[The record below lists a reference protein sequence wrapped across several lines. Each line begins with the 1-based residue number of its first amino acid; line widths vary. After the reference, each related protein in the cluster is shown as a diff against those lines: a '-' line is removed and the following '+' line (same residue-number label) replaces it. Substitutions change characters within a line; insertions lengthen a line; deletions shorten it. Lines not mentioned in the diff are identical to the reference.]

1 MLNELLSLLSGVN
14 IAGNDQMFR
23 LKHPFPKLVIELY
36 AQTLVFDDHTPDGAY
51 RETIAALKGKLP
63 ASLLYKWRNSKN
75 FRERNGVI
83 ISGTP
88 DSVIVEHG
96 VKYAV
101 NLTLNQDTSF
111 YGDTRNLRK
120 YLLENSSG
128 KCVLNTFAYTGSLG
142 VAALA
147 GGAGA
152 VTQTDL
158 SGKFLSLAAKSL
170 ELNAIDCNKMEIV
183 EGNFFPVMSGF
194 KKSNRL
200 FDTVILDPPFFS
212 RSSKGT
218 VDLLKFPVALVNKVR
233 PLVSDGGTIIMV
245 NNALYLSGADYLA
258 AADALCDGKYLFRE
272 SFIDIPDDFCGNN
285 AMVSDPAPFNHP
297 TKIIVFK
304 VRRKA
309 L

>member
-1 MLNELLSLLSGVN
+1 MLNKLLSLLAGVE
-14 IAGNDQMFR
+14 IAGNEQMFR
-23 LKHPFPKLVIELY
+23 LKHHFPKLVIELY
-36 AQTLVFDDHTPDGAY
+36 ARTLVFDDHTTDGAY
-51 RETIAALKGKLP
+51 REAVAALAGKLP
-63 ASLLYKWRNSKN
+63 ASLLYKYRNSKN
-75 FRERNGVI
+75 FRERNGVV

-88 DSVIVEHG
+88 DTVIVENG

-120 YLLENSSG
+120 YLWENSSG
-128 KCVLNTFAYTGSLG
+128 KRVLNTFAYTGSLG

-285 AMVSDPAPFNHP
+285 AMVSDPAPFKHP